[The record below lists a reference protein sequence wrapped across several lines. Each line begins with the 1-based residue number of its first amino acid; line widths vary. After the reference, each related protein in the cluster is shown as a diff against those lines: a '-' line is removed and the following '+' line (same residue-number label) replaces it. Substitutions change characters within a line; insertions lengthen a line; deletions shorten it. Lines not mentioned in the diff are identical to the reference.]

1 MLQNLLGAGV
11 KLNKQSFT
19 PLYHQIEQALRRRI
33 AGGELSP
40 GAAISERELSERLG
54 VSRMTARQ
62 ALSALRDEGLIYSER
77 GRGTFVAEP
86 KLNVHTRQLL
96 GFSEDMRRRGLEP
109 GSRLISFRRF
119 QPEAAQAQRLGLRA
133 GDEAFELTR
142 LRLADR
148 VPMAYEMCVLPAQLC
163 PQLKRADVER
173 GSLYQLLEQRYGVHL
188 GYADEVLEAACATK
202 AAAAA
207 LSIKP
212 RAPVLVVQRT
222 VYAADDSIIEIVRSV
237 YRGDR
242 YQATIQ
248 LKRQG
253 R

>member
-1 MLQNLLGAGV
+1 MSNHLLGAGV

-33 AGGELSP
+33 KDGELAP
-40 GAAISERELSERLG
+40 GTAISERELSEKLG
-54 VSRMTARQ
+54 ISRMTARQ

-77 GRGTFVAEP
+77 GRGTFVAEQ
-86 KLNVHTRQLL
+86 KFNVHTRQLL

-109 GSRLISFRRF
+109 DSRLLSFRRLR
-119 QPEAAQAQRLGLRA
+119 PESAQAQKLRLAEGE
-133 GDEAFELTR
+133 EAFELVR

-148 VPMAYEMCVLPAQLC
+148 VPMAFETSLLPVSLC

-173 GSLYQLLEQRYGVHL
+173 GSLYEVLEERYGVRL
-188 GYADEVLEAACATK
+188 GWADEVLEAACATK
-202 AAAAA
+202 SEAEL
-207 LSIKP
+207 LSIKA

-222 VYAADDSIIEIVRSV
+222 VHAADDAVIELGRSV

>member
-1 MLQNLLGAGV
+1 MRAHV
-11 KLNKQSFT
+11 KLNKKSFT
-19 PLYHQIEQALRRRI
+19 PLYHQIEQALRQQI
-33 AGGELSP
+33 ESGDLVP
-40 GAAISERELSERLG
+40 GQAVSERELSVSLG

-77 GRGTFVAEP
+77 GRGTFVADS
-86 KLNVHTRQLL
+86 KLNVHTRNLL

-109 GSRLISFRRF
+109 GSKIISFKRF
-119 QPEAAQAQRLGLRA
+119 RPDEAQAQQLKLAEG
-133 GDEAFELTR
+133 EQAFSLER

-148 VPMAYEMCVLPAQLC
+148 VPMALEQCLLPASLC
-163 PQLKRADVER
+163 PSLTRADVER
-173 GSLYQLLEQRYGVHL
+173 GSLYQVLEKNYGMQL
-188 GYADEVLEAACATK
+188 GWADEVLEAACATK
-202 AAAAA
+202 REAEA

-212 RAPVLVVQRT
+212 RAAVLVVQRK
-222 VYAADDSIIEIVRSV
+222 VYAASGEVIELVRSV

>member
-1 MLQNLLGAGV
+1 MTSNLLGAGV

-33 AGGELSP
+33 EGGELEP
-40 GAAISERELSERLG
+40 GVAISERELSESLG
-54 VSRMTARQ
+54 ISRMTARQ

-77 GRGTFVAEP
+77 GRGTFVAKQ

-96 GFSEDMRRRGLEP
+96 GFTEDMQRRGLEP
-109 GSRLISFRRF
+109 GSRLLGFKRFR
-119 QPEAAQAQRLGLRA
+119 PEAAHAQKLRLA
-133 GDEAFELTR
+133 EDEEAFELTR

-148 VPMAYEMCVLPAQLC
+148 VPMAFETCLLPVHLC

-173 GSLYQLLEQRYGVHL
+173 GSLYQVLEQRYGVRL
-188 GYADEVLEAACATK
+188 GWADEVLEAACATK
-202 AAAAA
+202 AEAEL

-222 VYAADDSIIEIVRSV
+222 VYAADDAVIELVRSV

-242 YQATIQ
+242 YQAAIQ

>member
-1 MLQNLLGAGV
+1 MSYSPAGAGV
-11 KLNKQSFT
+11 KLNKKSFT
-19 PLYHQIEQALRRRI
+19 PLYHQIEQALRQQITR
-33 AGGELSP
+33 GELAP
-40 GAAISERELSERLG
+40 GHPVSERELSLKLG

-86 KLNVHTRQLL
+86 KLNVHTRHLL

-109 GSRLISFRRF
+109 GSKIISFKRF
-119 QPEAAQAQRLGLRA
+119 RPDEPQAHTLQLAA
-133 GDEAFELTR
+133 EEETFEIIR

-148 VPMAYEMCVLPAQLC
+148 VPMAVEQSLLPVHLC
-163 PQLKRADVER
+163 PLLKRADVER
-173 GSLYQLLEQRYGVHL
+173 GSLYQLLEHEHGVQL
-188 GYADEVLEAACATK
+188 GWADEVLEAACATK
-202 AAAAA
+202 KEAQM

-212 RAPVLVVQRT
+212 RAAVLLVQRT
-222 VYAADDSIIEIVRSV
+222 VYATDGSVIELGRSV

-248 LKRQG
+248 LKRQS

>member
-1 MLQNLLGAGV
+1 MSNELLGNGV

-33 AGGELSP
+33 AGGELTP
-40 GAAISERELSERLG
+40 GAAISERELSESLG

-96 GFSEDMRRRGLEP
+96 GFSEDMRRRGLAP
-109 GSRLISFRRF
+109 GSRLLAFRRF
-119 QPEAAQAQRLGLRA
+119 RPEAAVALKLQLAEGE
-133 GDEAFELTR
+133 EAFELTR

-148 VPMAYEMCVLPAQLC
+148 VPMAYETCLLPAHLC
-163 PQLKRADVER
+163 PQLKRAEVER
-173 GSLYQLLEQRYGVHL
+173 GSLYQILEQRYGVQPAR
-188 GYADEVLEAACATK
+188 ADEVLEAACATTK
-202 AAAAA
+202 EAAA

-212 RAPVLVVQRT
+212 RAAVLVVQRT
-222 VYAADDSIIEIVRSV
+222 VYAADETVIELVRSV